1 MNTNNQN
8 IEQPHTNTQ
17 PTPSKDFHFT
27 AITWKDVTDKVNF
40 RVIEDLLNERLTLTD
55 YGEAVKNLYG
65 TFLVIQANNE
75 FHDEFVDYD
84 LEEQILEM
92 AFKVDIRLLKDATK
106 DETIQRMAKAFLGYI
121 RQYPTIEGF
130 DSKRFYVDVQSVF
143 AEKGWLVEIETEV
156 SPSNLTLSEK
166 AQVTGLE
173 EAIVYLIE
181 TDIDK
186 AALGWIKVYCEKLK
200 VKYWEL
206 MPKLFIGYKSH

>member
-8 IEQPHTNTQ
+8 INPNTTNAES
-17 PTPSKDFHFT
+17 TPKDFNFT

-40 RVIEDLLNERLTLTD
+40 QAIEDVLNKQLTLGD

-84 LEEQILEM
+84 TEEQILEM
-92 AFKVDIRLLKDATK
+92 AFKIDIRLLKDAT
-106 DETIQRMAKAFLGYI
+106 ETETLQRMAKAFLAYV

-130 DSKRFYVDVQSVF
+130 DSNRFYTDVQSAF
-143 AEKGWLVEIETEV
+143 AEKGWLVETETEV
-156 SPSNLTLSEK
+156 SISNLSLSEK
-166 AQVTGLE
+166 AKITGLE
-173 EAIVYLIE
+173 EAIVHLIE

-186 AALGWIKVYCEKLK
+186 AALGWIKIYCEKLE
-200 VKYWEL
+200 VEYREL
-206 MPKLFIGYKSH
+206 MPEFFT